1 MCCVTDDHLEPLL
14 TLAQKYEVKHVTA
27 KCEMYIGEEL
37 EKLKLTK
44 ESEQGA
50 HKVLLYLHMCE
61 KFELKPELS
70 NQLVKL
76 ASTYFYCQWLRKSK
90 HFSSVSEKARVEILY
105 KRCEFLG
112 DKKENVT

>member
-37 EKLKLTK
+37 KKISPK
-44 ESEQGA
+44 PESDKGA

-61 KFELKPELS
+61 KFKLKPELS
-70 NQLVKL
+70 SQLVEL
-76 ASTYFYCQWLRKSK
+76 ASEFPCQMLHDSQ
-90 HFSSVSEKARVEILY
+90 HFSSVSEKARAEIFY
-105 KRCEFLG
+105 ERCKFLG
-112 DKKENVT
+112 DS